1 MKDKPRYIV
10 KPIVNITAVE
20 YTRSWGVYDNTVV
33 DPDGRHCISEDPN
46 LNLVVE
52 CKNKII
58 ADKICELLCLD
69 SDIEEA

>member
-1 MKDKPRYIV
+1 MVDKPRYIV

-20 YTRSWGVYDNTVV
+20 YTRSWGVYDNYVI
-33 DPDGRHCISEDPN
+33 DPDGRHCINEDPN
-46 LNLVVE
+46 LNLVLE

-69 SDIEEA
+69 LDIEEC